1 MEDTNEIEDIYEI
14 DDTDECGLRFSDA
27 KYYDG
32 PALGKDNYLN
42 EDSERELRE
51 KLEDPMIK
59 PREADKPPDEEFPPA
74 DKINDDVYTSEWYYA
89 LKGKEVRSLTYE
101 DLKDIT
107 FRNVKEGEKFYG
119 YYCFVVGF
127 SKRVYKNDK
136 VTINGVEHVSR
147 KVWCCSKEG
156 CEKSAANGK
165 QDVVHNTETSTEE
178 EHASEDETCLKKRK
192 KTKNAVRGLKYSRT
206 GCEALFVLRL
216 DKKTMLYTVRK
227 FVTEHNHGLA
237 EPVERQFLSCFREV
251 TEDDISVVLSL
262 RTAHVPTSVA
272 YEFLALQ
279 AGGPQFVGFMLKD
292 LYNKLDEVRK
302 HNNDKGDAQAA
313 INWLRM
319 KGHEEESFF
328 GRYTPDGEGRLANL
342 FWRDTESLLD
352 YNAFGDV
359 VIIDS
364 TYKTN
369 IYCCPVILFVGSNNH
384 RGSVLFACAIV
395 ANEKEE
401 TFTWVI
407 QKFLESM
414 NNKHP
419 KTVVTDG
426 DEVMRTVLNK
436 LLPTTRHRLCAWH
449 IGRNIGQN
457 VKDAEVQKELGKMIY
472 ASYTIDEWED
482 AWDNMVD
489 KFGLENNIW
498 ITALYEKRDRWA
510 EAFFRGQFCA
520 GMCSTQRCE
529 GYNGKIKTRIGRF
542 TVLSDFLPRFDSGV
556 GYLRNR
562 VLLDIYK
569 SKNQK
574 RKYDSHLK
582 RVEEDVF
589 NIFTDDIFVVIK
601 GQILLEARFSVT
613 SRIQFGGSEDLM
625 FYLSQYERPNRSWTV
640 LYRPVDGVYSCSCLQ
655 YESDGILCPH
665 IFSVLKYQNVSVY
678 PKSMILD
685 RWTKGGGRLKVDHT
699 AAKSGDNM
707 SGRLLR
713 YSALMAEAKKA
724 CHNLSYSAEG
734 FDTGM
739 VQLCGL
745 VESSKNYRASKKPR
759 VADQEPDNGM
769 CNVLKDPVIARTKG
783 MHGNNVA
790 AAVNGNVGEGNK
802 CGKCGIP
809 GHNIRR
815 CPLLVVETDLAGKSV
830 KSGRSAQSG
839 RCDKSTKADKS
850 GDAKQSDKS
859 AKAGR

>member
-292 LYNKLDEVRK
+292 FYT
-302 HNNDKGDAQAA
+302 
-313 INWLRM
+313 NWT
-319 KGHEEESFF
+319 K
-328 GRYTPDGEGRLANL
+328 YTPDGKG
-342 FWRDTESLLD
+342 
-352 YNAFGDV
+352 
-359 VIIDS
+359 
-364 TYKTN
+364 
-369 IYCCPVILFVGSNNH
+369 GSNNH

-745 VESSKNYRASKKPR
+745 VESSKNYRGSKKPR

-783 MHGNNVA
+783 MH
-790 AAVNGNVGEGNK
+790 
-802 CGKCGIP
+802 
-809 GHNIRR
+809 
-815 CPLLVVETDLAGKSV
+815 
-830 KSGRSAQSG
+830 
-839 RCDKSTKADKS
+839 
-850 GDAKQSDKS
+850 
-859 AKAGR
+859 